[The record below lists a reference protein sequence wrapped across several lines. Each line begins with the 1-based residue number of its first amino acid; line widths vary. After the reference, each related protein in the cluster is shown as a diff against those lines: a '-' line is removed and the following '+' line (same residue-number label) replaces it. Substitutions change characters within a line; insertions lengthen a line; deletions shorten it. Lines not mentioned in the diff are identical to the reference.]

1 MATSATLKGTNYT
14 KVAGVVAGT
23 LSAGDF
29 VNASKMLG
37 TPLRVMYDEYSHATV
52 AYDAGS
58 IISMGLLPKGARVL
72 GFAISAEATGANM
85 TADVTIGG
93 VAATTAECLTDTTSD
108 VAVIVPALPD
118 FQLTPLTEDSVVALV
133 TAANPT
139 GIGDKISL
147 AVLYTLEM

>member
-1 MATSATLKGTNYT
+1 MAASTTLKGTNYT

-23 LSAGDF
+23 LSAGSF
-29 VNASKMLG
+29 VNASKNLG
-37 TPLRVMYDEYSHATV
+37 TPLRVMYDMFVHETV

-72 GFAISAEATGANM
+72 GFMISAEATGAAM

-108 VAVIVPALPD
+108 VAVFVPALPT
-118 FQLTPLTEDSVVALV
+118 FQLTPLTADSIVALV
-133 TAANPT
+133 TAAQAT
-139 GIGDKISL
+139 GIGDEISL
-147 AVLYTLEM
+147 TVLYVLED